1 MMTMMMLTSSINE
14 TEEVN
19 RFVTWERRG
28 VLAELILC
36 RENFVVLCFL
46 LDIWFMDSVNDDDDS
61 FHRCDKAGHR
71 SLTCKKGLTKNLLC

>member
-1 MMTMMMLTSSINE
+1 MTVCFVISLMMMTSSINE

-19 RFVTWERRG
+19 RFVTCERRR

-61 FHRCDKAGHR
+61 FHRCNKVGHR
-71 SLTCKKGLTKNLLC
+71 SVTCEERSD